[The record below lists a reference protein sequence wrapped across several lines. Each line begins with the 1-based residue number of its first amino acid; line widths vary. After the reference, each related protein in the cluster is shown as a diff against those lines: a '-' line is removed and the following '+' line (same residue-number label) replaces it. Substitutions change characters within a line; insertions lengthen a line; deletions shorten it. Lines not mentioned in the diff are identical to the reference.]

1 KCFASSF
8 DSEHFVVF
16 IFDKIMT
23 ELCVLFVVK
32 TGGVFAVE
40 SANVIALGQNIL
52 VVQITDKLRFF
63 FIANQ
68 TSSPTSKRFVVTDI
82 INQSW
87 ININLLSQICTFT
100 YKFFVGCVK
109 HDWNGRSLYAI
120 LIKIIQ
126 FLVGMV
132 GGNHKNRIVEPRLFL
147 GFFEKSSESIIG
159 VTYTLMYQQISF
171 RKLTFIFCWNLKRL
185 V

>member
-1 KCFASSF
+1 
-8 DSEHFVVF
+8 
-16 IFDKIMT
+16 MT

-100 YKFFVGCVK
+100 YKFRSEERRVGK
-109 HDWNGRSLYAI
+109 ES
-120 LIKIIQ
+120 
-126 FLVGMV
+126 
-132 GGNHKNRIVEPRLFL
+132 RLR
-147 GFFEKSSESIIG
+147 GWPW
-159 VTYTLMYQQISF
+159 TYW
-171 RKLTFIFCWNLKRL
+171 K
-185 V
+185 